1 MPGYQTKFVDKV
13 RKRHQCPLCHLPM
26 RDPVQ
31 ITACRHRYC
40 DTCLQDYL
48 GEGVFSCP
56 VDHLSLDYAKIY
68 PDPDLETDIMS
79 LTTHC
84 SNYPTGCKWTGKLHN
99 LKAHLDKCTHSERDC
114 PNRCGV
120 RLRAMNLAD
129 HLEFECLKRRV
140 TCDFCAKD
148 FTGEQMEEHDGSCP
162 METVH
167 CENKC
172 GAKMLRKY
180 LNRHSTGDCPK
191 RPTKCTHCSKDFSY
205 DILQTH
211 HGNCPRYPVG
221 CPNRCDVLKIPRE
234 ELEMHLKEQC
244 KSALTPCPFKEAGCK
259 HRCPRYHL
267 DRHLTEANATHIKSM
282 FELVKTQKQQILEL
296 QKQVNDLSIHQ
307 NGTLLWRIN
316 DYSKKLKAAQSD
328 QIIECKSPPFY
339 THRYGYKLQLSAFL
353 NGNGSGL
360 NSHMSLYIRVLAGD
374 YDSLLEWPFSHDI
387 TFNILDQ
394 GDPLSSKRS
403 HISVRFTPDPTWK
416 NFQQPSLDSANDS
429 TLGFGYPKFVSHKE
443 LKDNNYLKGNA
454 LFIKA
459 TVDTSRIV
467 IP

>member
-1 MPGYQTKFVDKV
+1 
-13 RKRHQCPLCHLPM
+13 
-26 RDPVQ
+26 
-31 ITACRHRYC
+31 
-40 DTCLQDYL
+40 
-48 GEGVFSCP
+48 
-56 VDHLSLDYAKIY
+56 
-68 PDPDLETDIMS
+68 
-79 LTTHC
+79 
-84 SNYPTGCKWTGKLHN
+84 
-99 LKAHLDKCTHSERDC
+99 
-114 PNRCGV
+114 
-120 RLRAMNLAD
+120 
-129 HLEFECLKRRV
+129 
-140 TCDFCAKD
+140 
-148 FTGEQMEEHDGSCP
+148 
-162 METVH
+162 
-167 CENKC
+167 
-172 GAKMLRKY
+172 
-180 LNRHSTGDCPK
+180 
-191 RPTKCTHCSKDFSY
+191 
-205 DILQTH
+205 
-211 HGNCPRYPVG
+211 
-221 CPNRCDVLKIPRE
+221 
-234 ELEMHLKEQC
+234 
-244 KSALTPCPFKEAGCK
+244 
-259 HRCPRYHL
+259 
-267 DRHLTEANATHIKSM
+267 M

-296 QKQVNDLSIHQ
+296 QKQVSDLSIHQ

-360 NSHMSLYIRVLAGD
+360 NSHMSLYIRVMAGD